1 MAEFKKRVVLGH
13 DGTNYQKVKT
23 DSDGHI
29 QADVLSTANP
39 SNLDVALSTRA
50 SESTLSSIDGKITK
64 CDTDNVLST
73 SKIQGHDG
81 TEWRNIKT
89 DADGHVQADVLS
101 TANPSNLDV
110 ALSTRASE
118 STLNDINTKIT
129 KCDTDNVT
137 ATAKI
142 QGYDGT
148 NWQNIKTD
156 SNGQLMVVLVEG

>member
-1 MAEFKKRVVLGH
+1 MTEFKKRVVLGH

-50 SESTLSSIDGKITK
+50 SETTLSSIDG
-64 CDTDNVLST
+64 
-73 SKIQGHDG
+73 
-81 TEWRNIKT
+81 
-89 DADGHVQADVLS
+89 
-101 TANPSNLDV
+101 
-110 ALSTRASE
+110 
-118 STLNDINTKIT
+118 KIT

-156 SNGQLMVVLVEG
+156 SSGQLMVILVEG